1 MRKFAK
7 KTIVFFILVLVIAKG
22 IDVIITHYF
31 LQSGY
36 YKPLWLNKIKN
47 QNLDYVLLGNSRVYS
62 TIDVGEIEKSTDL
75 KGLNLGLDGSN
86 FASQLLMLKIFHKN
100 NNHTQKVLLQVDPT
114 VYTAEDN
121 DRFAAYNFLPLLEK
135 KYVFEH
141 YKALGNEY
149 YLYKYIPLLK
159 YGKFNFKWSIEN
171 LVKLKL
177 NRWNPPYDQ
186 YGSYLH
192 DDKYQGDSL
201 QHFENT
207 NIPEPNLYLQKI
219 INYCKVNDIEL
230 ILFTAPYI
238 DYDIENEAVIDGFNN
253 TIRGYNLPYY
263 TYHNLLRK
271 DYDLFYDNNH
281 ININGVRIFNKK
293 IESILLKENTHL

>member
-1 MRKFAK
+1 MKKFSK
-7 KTIVFFILVLVIAKG
+7 KLFLFFVLVLVIAKG
-22 IDVIITHYF
+22 VDLIMTHYF
-31 LQSGY
+31 LQSDY

-86 FASQLLMLKIFHKN
+86 FASQLLMLKIFLEN
-100 NNHTQKVLLQVDPT
+100 NNNTKKILLQVDPT

-121 DRFAAYNFLPLLEK
+121 DSFATYNFLPLLGK
-135 KYVFEH
+135 NYVFDH
-141 YKALGNEY
+141 YTSLGNEY
-149 YLYKYIPLLK
+149 YLYKYIPLVK
-159 YGKFNFKWSIEN
+159 YGKFNFKWSMEN

-177 NRWNPPYDQ
+177 NQWNPPYDQ

-192 DDKYQGDSL
+192 DEEYQGDSL

-207 NIPEPNLYLQKI
+207 SIQEQSLYLRKI
-219 INYCKVNDIEL
+219 ISYCKAKDIEL

-238 DYDIENEAVIDGFNN
+238 DYNIENEAIIDRFNN

-263 TYHNLLRK
+263 NYHNLLRK
-271 DYDLFYDNNH
+271 NYDKFYDNNH
-281 ININGVRIFNKK
+281 INTKGVALFNKK
-293 IESILLKENTHL
+293 IEHILLKERFYQ